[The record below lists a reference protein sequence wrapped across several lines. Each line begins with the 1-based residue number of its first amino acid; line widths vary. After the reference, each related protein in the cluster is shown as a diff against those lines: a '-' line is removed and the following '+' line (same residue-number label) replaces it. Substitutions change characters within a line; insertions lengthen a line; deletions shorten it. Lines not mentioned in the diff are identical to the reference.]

1 MKTKKKEL
9 TSLEKIIVMFMI
21 ICLVTFIMRVCDPA
35 FLGWFHI
42 SPMQNSNFLINILQ
56 LVWFIFQAIVYLVW
70 GLDVVLMLLGLI
82 LFFVSISPG
91 IITISIDILI
101 SVWNLIS
108 RIIPMPYIDVNCT
121 KRYFSFWIKAIP
133 SEEKMEPLL
142 KTMMSVGFIG
152 GWILLF
158 IYGTYVL

>member
-1 MKTKKKEL
+1 MKTKKEL
-9 TSLEKIIVMFMI
+9 TTLEKGILVVISACII
-21 ICLVTFIMRVCDPA
+21 TFLMRVWDPT

-42 SPMQNSNFLINILQ
+42 SSMQRSNFLVNILQ
-56 LVWFIFQAIVYLVW
+56 LAWFVFQAIVYLVW
-70 GLDVVLMLLGLI
+70 CLDVVLLLLGLI

-108 RIIPMPYIDVNCT
+108 RIIIPMPYIDVNCT
-121 KRYFSFWIKAIP
+121 KRYFSFWEKAIP
-133 SEEKMEPLL
+133 SEGIDKLCE
-142 KTMMSVGFIG
+142 TMISIAFIG